1 MQSSEP
7 NFPSNP
13 SRGNALVPAGWRGRL
28 PAAALALSLPL
39 LPLSRARAED
49 HVDYRYEY
57 YQEDDNRIAITTHS
71 ALFDVALNPHI
82 ELKGEV
88 VFDSISGATPTGAAP
103 AHKYFYL
110 PELLPPTGNT
120 NNTAVPLTEMKDF
133 RWSAMLEPTFT
144 FGRHHLTPQVSYS
157 HESDYGSLGTALNY
171 SVDFNDK
178 NTTLNL
184 GWSRSTDQSHDDL
197 GKWRDKV
204 SDDFLV
210 GVTQLLGPKTLLT
223 LNFTFGNASGYMAD
237 PYRYIIAANALQT
250 DADNPSGSFERRP
263 GHKNK
268 YIGYAALTQFITPLN
283 ASVEGS
289 YRFYHDTFGI
299 NAHTVS
305 LAWYQKIGKQLVV
318 SPSFRY
324 YRQSAANFY
333 MEMLPDFANPP
344 QYFSPDYRLSEM
356 QTFSYGINV
365 SWRVHKHISLDA
377 SYKRY
382 IMEGLDGVTSSTAYP
397 SANVFTVGARLWF

>member
-1 MQSSEP
+1 
-7 NFPSNP
+7 
-13 SRGNALVPAGWRGRL
+13 
-28 PAAALALSLPL
+28 
-39 LPLSRARAED
+39 
-49 HVDYRYEY
+49 VDYRYEY
-57 YQEDDNRIAITTHS
+57 YKEDDNRIAITTHS
-71 ALFDVALNPHI
+71 ALFDVSLNPHI

-88 VFDSISGATPTGAAP
+88 VFDTISGATPTGAAP

-110 PELLPPTGNT
+110 PEVLPPSGNT

-133 RWSAMLEPTFT
+133 RWSVMLEPTFS
-144 FGRHHLTPQVSYS
+144 FGRHHITPQVSYS

-204 SDDFLV
+204 SDDFLI
-210 GVTQLLGPKTLLT
+210 GVNQLLGPKTLLT
-223 LNFTFGNASGYMAD
+223 LNFTFGNAYGYMAD

-250 DADNPSGSFERRP
+250 DAENPSGAFEHRP

-268 YIGYAALTQFITPLN
+268 YIGYASLTQFITPLN

-299 NAHTVS
+299 NAHTIS

-333 MEMLPDFANPP
+333 MEMMPDFANPP

-365 SWRVHKHISLDA
+365 SWRVHKHVSLDA

-382 IMEGLDGVTSSTAYP
+382 IMEGLDGVTSATAYP
-397 SANVFTVGARLWF
+397 SANVFTIGARIWF